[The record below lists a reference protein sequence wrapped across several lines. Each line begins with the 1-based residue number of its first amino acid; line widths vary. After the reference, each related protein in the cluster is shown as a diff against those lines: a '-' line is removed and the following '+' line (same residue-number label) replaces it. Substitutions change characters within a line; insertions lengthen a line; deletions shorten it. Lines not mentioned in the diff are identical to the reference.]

1 MPVWVVVLLVSTTI
15 LTLQAQVQ
23 GCSSSK
29 DAHNLLLVTVV
40 EDDHPALDR
49 VFGALVLKMARSF
62 SPRYARVACYR
73 QPGHVVESRVYLGS
87 SEEQVLDRFDRG
99 SYEWCG
105 MGYMMNKTMRHGRG
119 TARQGSTDDEG
130 SSMALFCEATL
141 PVVCSQ
147 CVVGV
152 DVLNGR
158 RSLLDGYGLKR
169 MKLLDRNQEG
179 GDQWQIRVQR
189 HGGDDGSSFQEEYRN
204 MCIVED
210 VKRFSIYRLGV
221 WFFGACI
228 VSFAPILSTSTSFRL
243 TGGSLAFVTLSGVFL
258 LYIVWKNVP
267 QKKAILSSFVLFG
280 SALIGCI
287 KFFGMNISSILS
299 NPLYSSLLAAY
310 LVASGLV
317 GAAITYYFNDES
329 NEKLSTLLKV
339 ALQMFGV
346 FIMYMSTTSPEA
358 AVLLICLWMV
368 YQSGVMPRIWKHRVG
383 RGLILRASQDV
394 VDTPA
399 EENVEFPLHPSG
411 IAARTPEPGDGK
423 SPGHSETPGTPTV
436 FRVSTVTLPPTP
448 EDFADQQNLH
458 ELVQR
463 GKILNVETD
472 RAIAIGKGTY
482 NTLFMKGYEVD
493 FEKGTI
499 TPPDKKTR

>member
-1 MPVWVVVLLVSTTI
+1 MLVWVTILVSI

-23 GCSSSK
+23 GSSR
-29 DAHNLLLVTVV
+29 DAHNLLLVTL
-40 EDDHPALDR
+40 EDDHPALNR
-49 VFGALVLKMARSF
+49 VFGALMLKIARSF
-62 SPRYARVACYR
+62 SPRYARVVCHR
-73 QPGHVVESRVYLGS
+73 RPGDVVESRVYLGS
-87 SEEQVLDRFDRG
+87 SEQQMLDRFDRG

-105 MGYMMNKTMRHGRG
+105 MGYIMNKTMRHGWS
-119 TARQGSTDDEG
+119 TARRGSIHDEG
-130 SSMALFCEATL
+130 SSMALFCEAAI

-147 CVVGV
+147 CILGV
-152 DVLNGR
+152 DVLNDR
-158 RSLLDGYGLKR
+158 PNLLDGYGLKR
-169 MKLLDRNQEG
+169 MKLLDRNQEDG
-179 GDQWQIRVQR
+179 GEGGQWQIHIQR
-189 HGGDDGSSFQEEYRN
+189 HGHDDDGSSFQEYRN
-204 MCIVED
+204 TCFVED
-210 VKRFSIYRLGV
+210 VKEFSIYRLAS
-221 WFFGACI
+221 WILGALI
-228 VSFAPILSTSTSFRL
+228 VSFAPILSKSTSFRL
-243 TGGSLAFVTLSGVFL
+243 TGGSLAFVILSGVFL

-280 SALIGCI
+280 SALIGFI
-287 KFFGMNISSILS
+287 KVFGMNISSILS
-299 NPLYSSLLAAY
+299 HPLYSSLLAAY

-346 FIMYMSTTSPEA
+346 LIMYMSTTSPEA

-368 YQSGVMPRIWKHRVG
+368 YQSGVMQRIWKHRIG
-383 RGLILRASQDV
+383 GGLTLRASQDV
-394 VDTPA
+394 PNIHGEDDGH
-399 EENVEFPLHPSG
+399 VESPLHPSG
-411 IAARTPEPGDGK
+411 ISARTPEARGGK
-423 SPGHSETPGTPTV
+423 SPDSSETPGTPTV

-448 EDFADQQNLH
+448 EDFTDKQKLH